1 MKSLSLRKSGIV
13 CLTFVLLCLC
23 APNAWAQDGFKPTD
37 PTLNTPRE
45 YEIQEVK
52 IEGNESAREAYILQT
67 SSLRQGEKIVI
78 PGEDISNGIQRL
90 FRSGLFSDVQ
100 VLIAER
106 TATGVRLVI
115 KVTEQPKLLRYE
127 LKGIKRS
134 QRRDLEDLIRF
145 VRGEAV
151 TDGKI
156 NQAINT
162 INRFYREKGLW
173 NTEVKVQRQPVAD
186 NEDQVVVRFDIEP
199 GKKFEVKKIE
209 FFGNEFFSDKTL
221 KKNLKPLKEDKRFKF
236 LSKKLFKQADFEE
249 GQEKLI
255 TFYQKNGFRDA
266 RVVSDSVYLYNYQG
280 DKTGVKVNV
289 NVYEGPQYRVRNISW
304 EGNTVYT
311 DDQLQS
317 ALDFEK
323 GDIFD
328 EERFESNIS
337 FSPDGSDVNSLY
349 KNVGYL
355 FSVIIPNITVVEG
368 DSVDIHFEISEDE
381 IATIK
386 QVTFSGNTKT
396 HDDVVRRTLRT
407 LPGRTYSQ
415 QDIIRTIR
423 ELSTL
428 GFFNP
433 ENIVPSPIPNPQDRT
448 VDIDYALEE
457 SQSTDNFEFSGGFG
471 GRGIGIILAARVNF
485 NNFSLRR
492 MFEKG
497 GWNPIPSGDGQR
509 LSLGVQV
516 TGRGFQ
522 SYSLGFTEPWL
533 AGRPT
538 SLGVNFSY
546 NLLNDNLTNQKNKL
560 FSASVS
566 LGKLLRW
573 PDDFF
578 STRGTLSY
586 QLFDIAGGALFLAE
600 GQSSILSYK
609 QELER
614 NTLDNFI
621 SPNVGSKF
629 TISGEIAPPIK
640 GFAEFYKLRSAY
652 QYHVPLVSR
661 LVFSTA
667 AEFGYIGFLT
677 GDRRS
682 EFLRF
687 FVGGTQLQQRQSFLQ
702 DNVDLR
708 GFPGGNNGSIS
719 PRLDGEAVGGTIFSK
734 YSFELRFPAVSN
746 QQLQLIPYSFFD
758 AGNAYLDFKTFDPF
772 NVKRAVGF
780 GSRVFLPILGL
791 IDLSYGYRLDGI
803 PGTSVQSG
811 RWEFLFNIGAP
822 F

>member
-1 MKSLSLRKSGIV
+1 MLSMY
-13 CLTFVLLCLC
+13 
-23 APNAWAQDGFKPTD
+23 APSVFAQDGFRPTD
-37 PTLNTPRE
+37 PTLNTARE
-45 YEIQEVK
+45 YEILEVK
-52 IEGNESAREAYILQT
+52 VEGNQTAREAYIKT
-67 SSLRQGEKIVI
+67 ASSLREGEKIII
-78 PGEDISNGIQRL
+78 PGEDISKAIQRL

-100 VLIAER
+100 VLITER
-106 TATGVRLVI
+106 TAIGVKLLIR
-115 KVTEQPKLLRYE
+115 VTEQPKLLR
-127 LKGIKRS
+127 LTITGIKRS
-134 QRRDLEDLIRF
+134 QRRDLEGLIRF

-151 TDGKI
+151 TDAKI
-156 NQAINT
+156 KQAINT

-173 NTEVKVQRQPVAD
+173 DTKVDVRKEPVPEDADKVIVYFDIDAGKKYEVKEI
-186 NEDQVVVRFDIEP
+186 NFS
-199 GKKFEVKKIE
+199 
-209 FFGNEFFSDKTL
+209 GNEYFSDRKL
-221 KKNLKPLKEDKRFKF
+221 KKKLKPLKQDKRFRF
-236 LSKKLFKQADFEE
+236 LSKKLFKQADLEE
-249 GQEKLI
+249 GEEKVVA
-255 TFYQKNGFRDA
+255 FYQKNGFRDV

-280 DKTGVKVNV
+280 DKIGVGVDVNIF
-289 NVYEGPQYRVRNISW
+289 EGPQYKLRNITW

-311 DDQLQS
+311 SEQLQT
-317 ALDFEK
+317 ALDFQK

-328 EERFESNIS
+328 EERFARNVQ
-337 FSPDGSDVNSLY
+337 FSPNGTDVTSLY

-355 FSVIIPNITVVEG
+355 FSQIVPNITVVG
-368 DSVDIHFEISEDE
+368 TDSIDVHFEIFEDE

-386 QVTFSGNTKT
+386 EVNFSGNTKT

-415 QDIIRTIR
+415 QEIIRTVR

-433 ENIVPSPIPNPQDRT
+433 ENIVPTPIPNFQDRS
-448 VDIDYALEE
+448 VNIEYALEE

-471 GRGIGIILAARVNF
+471 GRGIGVILAARVNF
-485 NNFSLRR
+485 NNFSLKRA
-492 MFEKG
+492 FEKG
-497 GWNPIPSGDGQR
+497 GWSPIPSGDGQR

-516 TGRGFQ
+516 TGTGFQ

-546 NLLNDNLTNQKNKL
+546 NLLNDNALNQRNKL
-560 FSASVS
+560 FSSSVS
-566 LGKLLRW
+566 LGKRLRW

-578 STRGTLSY
+578 STRATVSY

-600 GQSSILSYK
+600 GQSSILSFK

-614 NTLDNFI
+614 NSLDNFI

-629 TISGEIAPPIK
+629 SISGEIAPPIK
-640 GFAEFYKLRSAY
+640 GFAEFYKIRSAY

-661 LVFSTA
+661 LVLSTNA
-667 AEFGYIGFLT
+667 QFGYIGFLT

-702 DNVDLR
+702 DNIDLR

-734 YSFELRFPAVSN
+734 YSFELRYPAVAN
-746 QQLQLIPYSFFD
+746 QQLQLIPYTFFD

-772 NVKRAVGF
+772 NVKRAAGF
-780 GSRVFLPILGL
+780 GSRIFLPILGL

-803 PGTSVQSG
+803 PGTGVESG